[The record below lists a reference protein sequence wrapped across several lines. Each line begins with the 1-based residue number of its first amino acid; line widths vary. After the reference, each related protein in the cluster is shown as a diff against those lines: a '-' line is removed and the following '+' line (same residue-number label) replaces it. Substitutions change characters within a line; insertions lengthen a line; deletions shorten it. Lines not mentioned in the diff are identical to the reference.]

1 MDGFQAF
8 KYYTA
13 VKLHFTSPRFDL
25 KQTKGKVRGSRQR
38 FESRNDRM
46 LFEKLAGQFPSDQEF
61 IRYIA
66 ANFMYNCP
74 DVIYD
79 TPRAQTNYKEYV
91 RRRQSITKIFSDDL
105 ETLINQGVQYD
116 FSGHSIPDVVR
127 LYLSNRITLETLVI
141 LDGFEHL
148 VKRIR
153 NGLSTQLAL
162 MMNDDLLRIE
172 RAKMFVKYDELKV
185 SAPYFNFL
193 DTLKWHS
200 NGKDLQTTTRL

>member
-25 KQTKGKVRGSRQR
+25 QQTKGKVKGSRER
-38 FESRNDRM
+38 FETRNDRM
-46 LFEKLAGQFPSDQEF
+46 LFEKLSRSFSSDQEY

-66 ANFMYNCP
+66 SNFMYGCQ

-79 TPRAQTNYKEYV
+79 TPRAQSNYKEYV
-91 RRRQSITKIFSDDL
+91 RRRQSITKIFTDDL
-105 ETLINQGVQYD
+105 DTILNQGVQYN

-127 LYLSNRITLETLVI
+127 LYLTKQITLETLVI
-141 LDGFEHL
+141 LDRFDDI

-153 NGLSTQLAL
+153 SGLSTQLAL
-162 MMNDDLLRIE
+162 MMSDDLLRIE

-193 DTLKWHS
+193 DQLNWQKG
-200 NGKDLQTTTRL
+200 NGQDLQTAT